1 MTELS
6 PVGLKN
12 LQEEALAALAA
23 VDSAAAL
30 ESWRVA
36 YIGRKGTLTL
46 LLRELKDVP
55 ATERKVVGQAAN
67 DVRVALQAAF
77 AAAQEKFGEVT
88 ASRATKKK
96 SAEGVTY
103 LSGLPEPGHLH
114 PLTLTIRRIQRIF
127 SELGFGVV
135 EGPEVEDQTYNFDL
149 LNIPPTHPTR
159 SETDTFYVEGG
170 PVLRVHTSPVQLR
183 AVLQYQL
190 KPPFKIISPGRVFR
204 SERTDATHETT
215 FYQFEGLAL
224 SDKTTVADL
233 KGAITEFYSR
243 FFEAAVTIRL
253 RPSYFPF
260 VEPGFEVDMSCVF
273 CKAEGCRI
281 CKYSGW
287 IEIMGA
293 GMVHPTVIANMQF
306 DPAQVQGYAF
316 GGAVD
321 RLAMLYYGIDDIRNL
336 WTGDLKF
343 LKQF

>member
-1 MTELS
+1 MTVISSEVINALR
-6 PVGLKN
+6 
-12 LQEEALAALAA
+12 EEALQALAA
-23 VDSAAAL
+23 CTTSDQL
-30 ESWRVA
+30 EAWRVA
-36 YIGRKGTLTL
+36 YIGRKGKITTL
-46 LLRELKDVP
+46 LRKIKEVAAP
-55 ATERKVVGQAAN
+55 ERRVVGEVGNQA
-67 DVRVALQAAF
+67 RQILEAAYATQKEQLGE
-77 AAAQEKFGEVT
+77 AAT
-88 ASRATKKK
+88 TTKKQRQGK
-96 SAEGVTY
+96 GVTY
-103 LSGLPEPGHLH
+103 LSSLPQPGHVH

-127 SELGFGVV
+127 SELGFATV
-135 EGPEVEDQTYNFDL
+135 EGPEVEEQTYNFDL
-149 LNIPPTHPTR
+149 LNIPLTHPTR
-159 SETDTFYVEGG
+159 SETDTFYLEGDT
-170 PVLRVHTSPVQLR
+170 VLRVHTSPVQLR

-224 SDKTTVADL
+224 SETTTVADL
-233 KGAITEFYSR
+233 KGVITEFYSR
-243 FFEAAVTIRL
+243 FFEQAVTIRL

-273 CKAEGCRI
+273 CEAQGCRL

-293 GMVHPTVIANMQF
+293 GMVHPVVITNMQF
-306 DPAQVQGYAF
+306 DPAHIQGYAF

-321 RLAMLYYGIDDIRNL
+321 RLAMLYYGIDDIRNF

>member
-1 MTELS
+1 MIAISSEAIDALREQALQELS
-6 PVGLKN
+6 ACTTAQKL
-12 LQEEALAALAA
+12 EA
-23 VDSAAAL
+23 
-30 ESWRVA
+30 WRVA
-36 YIGRKGTLTL
+36 YIGRKGKITTL
-46 LLRELKDVP
+46 LRHVKDVP
-55 ATERKVVGQAAN
+55 AAQRREIGEAGNQA
-67 DVRVALQAAF
+67 RRILEEAF
-77 AAAQEKFGEVT
+77 AGKQEQVGDSAAT
-88 ASRATKKK
+88 PKKQRQG
-96 SAEGVTY
+96 SGVTY
-103 LSGLPEPGHLH
+103 LSSLPQPGHMH

-127 SELGFGVV
+127 STLGFATV
-135 EGPEVEDQTYNFDL
+135 EGPEVEDQMYNFDL
-149 LNIPPTHPTR
+149 LNIPPEHPTR
-159 SETDTFYVEGG
+159 SETDTFYLEGDA
-170 PVLRVHTSPVQLR
+170 VLRVHTSPVQLR

-190 KPPFKIISPGRVFR
+190 QPPLKIISPGRVFR

-224 SDKTTVADL
+224 SEATTVADL
-233 KGAITEFYSR
+233 KGAITEFYSQ
-243 FFEAAVTIRL
+243 FFEQAVKIRL

-273 CKAEGCRI
+273 CQAEGCRL

-293 GMVHPTVIANMQF
+293 GMVHPNVIANMHF
-306 DPAQVQGYAF
+306 DPDQIQGYAF